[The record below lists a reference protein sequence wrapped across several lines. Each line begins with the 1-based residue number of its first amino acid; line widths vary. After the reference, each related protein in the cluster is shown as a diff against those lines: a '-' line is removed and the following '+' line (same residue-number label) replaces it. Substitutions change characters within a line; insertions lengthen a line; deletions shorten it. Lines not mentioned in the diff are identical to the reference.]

1 MEHGRLVPV
10 RLPEPVVVLPEQPV
24 QLRAPSKSLAKP
36 KLMINGEPGD
46 QYDYSLA
53 TCCNP
58 LPGDAVFAY
67 LTASAGLKI
76 HRVNCPNAANMMVNY
91 GYRVMKAEW
100 VQTSIGSFAADLKIT
115 GVDKGPGVIEQLTHE
130 ISSYLG
136 LNIRSLNIAGKD
148 GYYEAIISLQVA
160 NTNQLGQVIHS
171 LKKLDIVST
180 VTRIE

>member
-1 MEHGRLVPV
+1 
-10 RLPEPVVVLPEQPV
+10 
-24 QLRAPSKSLAKP
+24 
-36 KLMINGEPGD
+36 
-46 QYDYSLA
+46 
-53 TCCNP
+53 
-58 LPGDAVFAY
+58 
-67 LTASAGLKI
+67 
-76 HRVNCPNAANMMVNY
+76 
-91 GYRVMKAEW
+91 MKAEW

-115 GVDKGPGVIEQLTHE
+115 GVVRGPGVIEQLTHE
-130 ISSYLG
+130 ISSFLG